1 MCICN
6 QIRVIFLYKAEALVN
21 IQCTLMCSKSLA
33 TMAAAYRKNE
43 VYFTL
48 TTERDVHV
56 RVLKFNKKTGID
68 IRKCERD
75 VSNGSL
81 IFTSKGIRLTPQNW
95 CRLLQHITR
104 VEEDMTSVTRERE
117 DLHHIGEG
125 VYITIST
132 KGPWVSI
139 REWYA
144 PADFPPEN
152 EVEMSDLKPGR
163 KGICLHRQDW
173 RTIIESVDTITS
185 SIPAECQENP
195 CYLDSDHQNQWG
207 ALRCSTCNP
216 HSCNRYS
223 MN

>member
-1 MCICN
+1 
-6 QIRVIFLYKAEALVN
+6 
-21 IQCTLMCSKSLA
+21 MCSKSLA

-104 VEEDMTSVTRERE
+104 VEEDMTSVTRER
-117 DLHHIGEG
+117 
-125 VYITIST
+125 
-132 KGPWVSI
+132 
-139 REWYA
+139 
-144 PADFPPEN
+144 
-152 EVEMSDLKPGR
+152 
-163 KGICLHRQDW
+163 
-173 RTIIESVDTITS
+173 
-185 SIPAECQENP
+185 
-195 CYLDSDHQNQWG
+195 
-207 ALRCSTCNP
+207 
-216 HSCNRYS
+216 
-223 MN
+223 